1 MNTFIMNTKF
11 SLFTAFAVLA
21 LVGAGCTQSI
31 NLNSNSNGGFNFGKN
46 DVKEESDELVVGSKV
61 FAEWKENTW
70 YEGSID
76 NTCENGFNIYFVDNT
91 TKCVTTSEILKN
103 KILKAE
109 EVKVGTKVI
118 AKWTAKA
125 YYDAEVIKVNGDK
138 YTVRYYDKMER
149 DVTLDEMILDTR
161 IDVRGD
167 ETQVGQVLK
176 DNFKVGDD
184 VVAEWMTTDS
194 LYSAKI
200 QGICDK
206 GLTVKYYDNAEKC
219 LETSQI
225 ILDVPATKDILQ
237 ADTKVLV
244 RDTNTNNFFAGK
256 ITKVIGVNYEVV
268 YKLYGDE
275 VIKTLPIAQLRIDS
289 RK

>member
-1 MNTFIMNTKF
+1 MNIKI
-11 SLFTAFAVLA
+11 SLVSALAVLS
-21 LVGAGCTQSI
+21 LLGAGCTQSI
-31 NLNSNSNGGFNFGKN
+31 SLNSDSTGGFNFGKK
-46 DVKEESDELVVGSKV
+46 DVQKESDELGIGSKV

-91 TKCVTTSEILKN
+91 TKCASTSEILKN
-103 KILKAE
+103 KMLKVE
-109 EVKVGTKVI
+109 EIKVGTKVI
-118 AKWTAKA
+118 AKWTTKA
-125 YYDAEVIKVNGDK
+125 YYDAEVIKITGDR

-161 IDVRGD
+161 TAVRGD
-167 ETQVGQVLK
+167 ETEVGQMLK
-176 DNFKVGDD
+176 DNFKVGD
-184 VVAEWMTTDS
+184 VVIVEWMTADS

-200 QGICDK
+200 QGVCDK

-225 ILDVPATKDILQ
+225 ILDVPATKDALLV
-237 ADTKVLV
+237 DTEVLV
-244 RDTNTNNFFAGK
+244 RDTNTSNFYAGK
-256 ITKVIGVNYEVV
+256 ITKIVGANYEVK

-275 VIKTLPIAQLRIDS
+275 VTKTLAITQLRIDS